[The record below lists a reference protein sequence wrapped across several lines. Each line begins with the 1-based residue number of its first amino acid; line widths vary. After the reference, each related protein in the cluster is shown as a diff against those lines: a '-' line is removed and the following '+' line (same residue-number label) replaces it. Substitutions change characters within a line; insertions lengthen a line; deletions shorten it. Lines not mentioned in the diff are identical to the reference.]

1 MSGRMVGSE
10 TIVTLED
17 RVFRGPTCV
26 GVAASQRYAT
36 LRRLLRDARDV
47 ARVPPEPPR
56 PEDPNDPEAKAR
68 YEAASEAWRVLS
80 SAEVLDV
87 LATQEETWRVV
98 DETLVGWSMDTPDG
112 PIDLN
117 RSTIFRGWPA
127 GRLQVA
133 TNAWAAEGFLSPPG
147 MHHPPAVGAE
157 RSPSVTPE
165 PSTLPAGRAV

>member
-1 MSGRMVGSE
+1 MSGRMVGNE

-47 ARVPPEPPR
+47 ARVPPEPLR

-98 DETLVGWSMDTPDG
+98 DETLVGWSMDSFYNFSSKP
-112 PIDLN
+112 
-117 RSTIFRGWPA
+117 
-127 GRLQVA
+127 
-133 TNAWAAEGFLSPPG
+133 
-147 MHHPPAVGAE
+147 
-157 RSPSVTPE
+157 
-165 PSTLPAGRAV
+165 